1 MKLQMDHT
9 PNFIEPIKTGEPT
22 ISYSVHLGEEFKN
35 VDCDAEKTTAYMRTR
50 GFSDEQIETTTILI
64 DDHDESDG
72 DRVVLGEYLQ
82 DHHRIEIYPISWL
95 NGMRKACQRA
105 AYSMEDMGSDR
116 ISQDLSEK
124 IVHELRH
131 HEFYVDPE
139 QRESIRKE
147 NELAYRMQIRLAENN
162 PTSKAS
168 LEESI
173 YLNNPEE
180 IECRDAEEVGPK
192 DLITFQYK
200 DDKVLIPS

>member
-1 MKLQMDHT
+1 MDHT
-9 PNFIEPIKTGEPT
+9 PNFIEPIETGEPT

-72 DRVVLGEYLQ
+72 GRVVKGEYFEG
-82 DHHRIEIYPISWL
+82 HNRIEIYPISWL
-95 NGMRKACQRA
+95 NGMRKACQREG
-105 AYSMEDMGSDR
+105 YRMDDTDKEE
-116 ISQDLSEK
+116 ISHDLSAK

-131 HEFYVDPE
+131 HEFYVDLE
-139 QRESIRKE
+139 QRENIRQE
-147 NELAYRMQIRLAENN
+147 NELAYKMQIRLAENN